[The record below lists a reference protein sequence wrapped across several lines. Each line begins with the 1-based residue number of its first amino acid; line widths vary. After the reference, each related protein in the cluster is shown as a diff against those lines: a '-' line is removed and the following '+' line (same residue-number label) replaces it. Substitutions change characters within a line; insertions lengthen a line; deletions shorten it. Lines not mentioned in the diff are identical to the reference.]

1 MDWPGYITNRGP
13 ALKKT
18 WISLKLIVA
27 AIRDLLIPF
36 LPTVV
41 VRLLIKNASYA
52 FLIHPRDLSDV
63 ERKYPFLKRLSPG
76 FTERIIRY
84 LWPIVGSRIMGLRS
98 ISGSNHKNHNK
109 VNKVLTGY
117 IVICP
122 LSAKQMHQDP
132 KLAQRRILQTV
143 RLAEKLGC
151 KIIGLGALSAS
162 MTQGGEYLLDK
173 VRIGVTSG
181 HAYTV
186 AVICEMVEQ
195 IAHQLEVDLNNLTV
209 AVVGA
214 AGYIGVPCSR
224 IISKKKVGHLILVD
238 RVTKV
243 GRLEK
248 LYKEIANTNHI
259 TLSTNLMSLRLADIV
274 VVVTNSL
281 DILIKADHLKPG
293 VVVLDDSQPRNT
305 SMELMDQRQDVL
317 ILDVMAN
324 APGVN
329 AHFSFDFPYADD
341 VFTCMGETLILAARG
356 WKDNYCVG
364 EFDYGLVNQILRWGE
379 TLNFTIAKFRSFNQ
393 LASPAKLDHIKSFYK
408 DRSVKNGPV
417 AEVAE
422 RVKKVS
428 NDLWT

>member
-1 MDWPGYITNRGP
+1 MFLR
-13 ALKKT
+13 LFV
-18 WISLKLIVA
+18 S
-27 AIRDLLIPF
+27 AIRDLFIPF
-36 LPTVV
+36 LPGIL
-41 VRLLIKNASYA
+41 VRILLKRGSYA

-63 ERKYPFLKRLSPG
+63 ERKYPFLKSLSPEM
-76 FTERIIRY
+76 TERIIQG
-84 LWPIVGSRIMGLRS
+84 LWPIVGSRITGLRAPNP
-98 ISGSNHKNHNK
+98 GKD
-109 VNKVLTGY
+109 LTGY

-122 LSAKQMHQDP
+122 LSAKQMHQDQ

-195 IAHQLEVDLNNLTV
+195 IANQLEVDLGDLTV

-214 AGYIGVPCSR
+214 AGYIGVPCAR
-224 IISKKKVGHLILVD
+224 VLSKKKIGHLLLVD

-248 LYKEIANTNHI
+248 LYKEIANTGRI
-259 TLSTNLMSLRLADIV
+259 TLSTNLMSLRLADVV

-281 DILIKADHLKPG
+281 DILIKAEHLKTG
-293 VVVLDDSQPRNT
+293 AVVLDDSQPRNT
-305 SMELMDQRQDVL
+305 SMELMDQRPDVL
-317 ILDVMAN
+317 ILDVVAN

-329 AHFSFDFPYADD
+329 AHFSFDFPYIDD
-341 VFTCMGETLILAARG
+341 VFTCLGETLILAARG
-356 WKDNYCVG
+356 WKNNYCVG
-364 EFDYGLVNQILRWGE
+364 EFDYGLVNQVLRWGGK
-379 TLNFTIAKFRSFNQ
+379 LNFKIAQVRSFNQ
-393 LASPAKLDHIKSFYK
+393 LVSPAKLNYIKSFYK
-408 DRSVKNGPV
+408 ERPVKSRPV
-417 AEVAE
+417 AEVAAKI
-422 RVKKVS
+422 KKVS
-428 NDLWT
+428 KDLWTL

>member
-1 MDWPGYITNRGP
+1 MFLR
-13 ALKKT
+13 LFV
-18 WISLKLIVA
+18 S
-27 AIRDLLIPF
+27 AIRDLFIPF
-36 LPTVV
+36 LPGIL
-41 VRLLIKNASYA
+41 VRILLKRGSYA

-63 ERKYPFLKRLSPG
+63 ERKYPFLKSLSPEM
-76 FTERIIRY
+76 TERIIQG
-84 LWPIVGSRIMGLRS
+84 LWPIVGSRITGLRAPNP
-98 ISGSNHKNHNK
+98 GKD
-109 VNKVLTGY
+109 LTGY

-122 LSAKQMHQDP
+122 LSAKQMHQDQ

-195 IAHQLEVDLNNLTV
+195 IANQLEVDLGDLTV

-214 AGYIGVPCSR
+214 AGYIGVPCAR
-224 IISKKKVGHLILVD
+224 VLSKKKICHLLLVD

-248 LYKEIANTNHI
+248 LYKEIANTGRI
-259 TLSTNLMSLRLADIV
+259 TLSTNLMSLRLADVV

-281 DILIKADHLKPG
+281 DILIKAEHLKTG
-293 VVVLDDSQPRNT
+293 AVVLDDSQPRNT
-305 SMELMDQRQDVL
+305 SMELMDQRPDVL
-317 ILDVMAN
+317 ILDVVAN

-329 AHFSFDFPYADD
+329 AHFSFDFPYIDD
-341 VFTCMGETLILAARG
+341 VFTCLGETLILAARG
-356 WKDNYCVG
+356 WKNNYCVG
-364 EFDYGLVNQILRWGE
+364 EFDYGLVNQVLRWGGK
-379 TLNFTIAKFRSFNQ
+379 LNFKIAQVRSFNQ
-393 LASPAKLDHIKSFYK
+393 LVSPAKLNYIKSFYK
-408 DRSVKNGPV
+408 ERPVKSRPV
-417 AEVAE
+417 AEVAAKI
-422 RVKKVS
+422 KKVS
-428 NDLWT
+428 KDLWTL

>member
-1 MDWPGYITNRGP
+1 
-13 ALKKT
+13 LKKA

-27 AIRDLLIPF
+27 AVRDLLIPF

-63 ERKYPFLKRLSPG
+63 ERKYPFLRRLSPG
-76 FTERIIRY
+76 FTEKIIRY
-84 LWPIVGSRIMGLRS
+84 LWPIVGSRIAGLRS
-98 ISGSNHKNHNK
+98 ISGSNRRNSDS
-109 VNKVLTGY
+109 VLTGY

-122 LSAKQMHQDP
+122 LSAKQMHQDQ

-173 VRIGVTSG
+173 VRIGITSG

-195 IAHQLEVDLNNLTV
+195 IAKQLAVDLNNLTV

-224 IISKKKVGHLILVD
+224 IISKKKVGHLILID

-248 LYKEIANTNHI
+248 LYKEIANTNQI

-293 VVVLDDSQPRNT
+293 AVVLDDSQPRNT
-305 SMELMDQRQDVL
+305 SMELMDQRPDVL
-317 ILDVMAN
+317 ILDVVAN

-329 AHFSFDFPYADD
+329 AHFSFDFPFPDD

-364 EFDYGLVNQILRWGE
+364 EFDYGLVNQILRWGD
-379 TLNFTIAKFRSFNQ
+379 TLNFSIGKFRSFNQ
-393 LASPAKLDHIKSFYK
+393 LASPTKLDHIKSFYK
-408 DRSVKNGPV
+408 DRSVISGPV

>member
-1 MDWPGYITNRGP
+1 MFLR
-13 ALKKT
+13 LFV
-18 WISLKLIVA
+18 S
-27 AIRDLLIPF
+27 AIRDLFIPF
-36 LPTVV
+36 LPGIL
-41 VRLLIKNASYA
+41 VRILLKRGSYA

-63 ERKYPFLKRLSPG
+63 ERKYPFLKSLSPEM
-76 FTERIIRY
+76 TERIIQG
-84 LWPIVGSRIMGLRS
+84 LWPIVGSRITGLRAPNP
-98 ISGSNHKNHNK
+98 GKD
-109 VNKVLTGY
+109 LTGY

-122 LSAKQMHQDP
+122 LSAKQMHQDQ

-195 IAHQLEVDLNNLTV
+195 IANQLEVDLGDLTV

-214 AGYIGVPCSR
+214 AGYIGVPCAR
-224 IISKKKVGHLILVD
+224 VLSKKKIGHLLLVD
-238 RVTKV
+238 RITKV

-248 LYKEIANTNHI
+248 LYKEIANTGRI
-259 TLSTNLMSLRLADIV
+259 TLSTNLMSLRLADVV

-281 DILIKADHLKPG
+281 DILIKAEHLKTG
-293 VVVLDDSQPRNT
+293 AVVLDDSQPRNT
-305 SMELMDQRQDVL
+305 SMELMDQRPDVL
-317 ILDVMAN
+317 ILDVVAN

-329 AHFSFDFPYADD
+329 AHFSFDFPYIDD
-341 VFTCMGETLILAARG
+341 VFTCLGETLILAARG

-364 EFDYGLVNQILRWGE
+364 EFDYGLVNQVLRWGGK
-379 TLNFTIAKFRSFNQ
+379 LNFKIAQVRSFNQ
-393 LASPAKLDHIKSFYK
+393 LVSPAKLNYIKSFYK
-408 DRSVKNGPV
+408 ERPVKSRPV
-417 AEVAE
+417 AEVAAKI
-422 RVKKVS
+422 KKVS
-428 NDLWT
+428 KDLWTL